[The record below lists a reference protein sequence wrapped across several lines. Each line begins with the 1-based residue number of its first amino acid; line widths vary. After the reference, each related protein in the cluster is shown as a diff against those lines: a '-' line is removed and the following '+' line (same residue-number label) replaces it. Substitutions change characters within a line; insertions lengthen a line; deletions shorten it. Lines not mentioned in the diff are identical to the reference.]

1 MLGPYDTQ
9 EYRIPVAGRTLRLLG
24 PRHPHAL
31 NDEPGYRQRF
41 DADGYKPTWGQ
52 PWPAAVMLAEHVI
65 GSLPLAGEKGTG
77 SEPLRLCKKGTGT
90 SPQRFGASPLFPAL
104 ELGAGLGIAGLAL
117 TLAGYRVIITDCD
130 EDALMFVRASAA
142 LNGLTPHDVRLLDWR
157 RPPAE
162 QFPLILGSDIIF
174 EQRSHPALAELLVKC
189 LTPDGQAF
197 FSDQNRTA
205 ADVFP
210 RALEAAGLEWE
221 VTAARAKAIP
231 AFDARDGRVL
241 NGRILRIRRPGGQA
255 RGGVIA

>member
-1 MLGPYDTQ
+1 MLGRYQTQ
-9 EYRIPVAGRTLRLLG
+9 EYSIPVAGRTLRILG
-24 PRHPHAL
+24 PKHPHAL

-77 SEPLRLCKKGTGT
+77 SGKKGTGT
-90 SPQRFGASPLFPAL
+90 SPQRLGASPLFPAL

-130 EDALMFVRASAA
+130 EDALAFIRASAA

-174 EQRSHPALAELLVKC
+174 EQRSHPVLAELLVKC

-205 ADVFP
+205 ADGFP
-210 RALEAAGLEWE
+210 RALEAAGLTWE
-221 VTAARAKAIP
+221 VVPAGAKAIP
-231 AFDARDGRVL
+231 AFDAIDGSVFNGRVFRV
-241 NGRILRIRRPGGQA
+241 GTRAATA
-255 RGGVIA
+255 RAAKGL